1 MTPCTPA
8 PPCDLEYPLLCEPL
22 ETTANGKRLVVED
35 SAACQKT
42 IQTPPTGQVLT
53 SNNGTLGWTNGG
65 NTTVLSKSPTGNLE
79 FVKIETD
86 YIVDSAITTI
96 KIDDDAINAA
106 KIIDG
111 AVIGSKIPDKTIT
124 NAKLRDSSALS
135 VIGRSNDTAG
145 VPADI
150 ISATNGDVLRR
161 SGTSIGFGKIGF
173 LSMEAGGIVNVINAS
188 SITAFAITA
197 AAGGPQI
204 IPLDNTVPQIT
215 EGVQV
220 LSATITPKKTGN
232 KIFGL
237 ISFNGDSSAANLA
250 MVAAVFKNG
259 AASAFAAT
267 WSQDLNGSSLVS
279 FDFFDEAT
287 SVSPITYTVRVGPAA
302 AGSIFINRNSSTLSG
317 GQLLGDT
324 NFIRFTLFE
333 INA

>member
-1 MTPCTPA
+1 
-8 PPCDLEYPLLCEPL
+8 LEYPLLCEPL

-42 IQTPPTGQVLT
+42 IQTPTTGQVLT

-65 NTTVLSKSPTGNLE
+65 NTTVLSKSSTGNLE
-79 FVKIETD
+79 FGKVQTD
-86 YIVDSAITTI
+86 YIADNAITTAKIVDSAVTT
-96 KIDDDAINAA
+96 A
-106 KIIDG
+106 KIADG

-135 VIGRSNDTAG
+135 VIGRSANTAG

-150 ISATNGDVLRR
+150 ISAADGDVLRR

-204 IPLDNTVPQIT
+204 IPLDNTAPQIT
-215 EGVQV
+215 EGVQI
-220 LSATITPKKTGN
+220 LSATITPKKAGN

-259 AASAFAAT
+259 AALAFAST
-267 WSQDLNGSSLVS
+267 WSQDLAGSSLVS

-302 AGSIFINRNSSTLSG
+302 AGTIYINRNNTT
-317 GQLLGDT
+317 QLLGDT

>member
-1 MTPCTPA
+1 MSLCTTC
-8 PPCDLEYPLLCEPL
+8 PPCDSEFPLLCEPL
-22 ETTANGKRLVVED
+22 ETTSNGKRLVVED

-42 IQTPPTGQVLT
+42 IQTPAAGQVLT

-86 YIVDSAITTI
+86 YIVDSAIAT
-96 KIDDDAINAA
+96 A
-106 KIIDG
+106 KIVDSAVTTAKIADG

-124 NAKLRDSSALS
+124 DAKLRDSAALS
-135 VIGRSNDTAG
+135 VIGRSANTSG

-150 ISATNGDVLRR
+150 ASTTDGDVLRR

-173 LSMEAGGIVNVINAS
+173 LSMENGGIVNVINAS
-188 SITAFAITA
+188 SITSFTITA

-237 ISFNGDSSAANLA
+237 ISFNGDASVATLA
-250 MVAAVFKNG
+250 MVASVFKDG
-259 AASAFAAT
+259 AASAFAST
-267 WSQDLNGSSLVS
+267 WSQDLAGSSLVS

-302 AGSIFINRNSSTLSG
+302 AGTIYINRNNASE
-317 GQLLGDT
+317 LLGDS
-324 NFIRFTLFE
+324 NYIRFTLFE

>member
-1 MTPCTPA
+1 
-8 PPCDLEYPLLCEPL
+8 LCEPL
-22 ETTANGKRLVVED
+22 ETTSNGKRLVVED

-42 IQTPPTGQVLT
+42 IQTPAAGQVLT

-86 YIVDSAITTI
+86 YIVDSAIAT
-96 KIDDDAINAA
+96 A
-106 KIIDG
+106 KIVDSAVTTAKIADG

-124 NAKLRDSSALS
+124 DAKLRDSAALS
-135 VIGRSNDTAG
+135 VIGRSANTSG

-150 ISATNGDVLRR
+150 TSTTDGDVLRR

-173 LSMEAGGIVNVINAS
+173 LSMENGGIVNVINAS

-215 EGVQV
+215 EGDQV

-237 ISFNGDSSAANLA
+237 ISFNGDASAANLA

-302 AGSIFINRNSSTLSG
+302 AGSIYINRNSSTLSG

-324 NFIRFTLFE
+324 NYIRFTLFE

>member
-1 MTPCTPA
+1 MSYCTPC
-8 PPCDLEYPLLCEPL
+8 PPCDTNFPLLCEPL
-22 ETTANGKRLVVED
+22 ETIANGKRLVVED

-42 IQTPPTGQVLT
+42 IQTPPNGQVLT

-79 FVKIETD
+79 FGKVQTD
-86 YIVDSAITTI
+86 YIADNAITTAKIVDSAVTT
-96 KIDDDAINAA
+96 A
-106 KIIDG
+106 KIVDNS
-111 AVIGSKIPDKTIT
+111 VIGSKIPDKTIT

-150 ISATNGDVLRR
+150 ISATDGDVLRR

-188 SITAFAITA
+188 SITAFTITA

-204 IPLDNTVPQIT
+204 IPLDNTAPQIT
-215 EGVQV
+215 EGVQI
-220 LSATITPKKTGN
+220 LSATITPKKAGN

-259 AASAFAAT
+259 TALAFAST
-267 WSQDLNGSSLVS
+267 WSQDLAGSSLVS

-287 SVSPITYTVRVGPAA
+287 SVSTITYTVRVGPAA
-302 AGSIFINRNSSTLSG
+302 AGTIYINRNNTT
-317 GQLLGDT
+317 QLLGDT

>member
-1 MTPCTPA
+1 MSYCTPC
-8 PPCDLEYPLLCEPL
+8 PPCDTNFPLLCEPL

-42 IQTPPTGQVLT
+42 IQTPTTGQVLT

-150 ISATNGDVLRR
+150 ISATDGDVLRR

-215 EGVQV
+215 EGVQI
-220 LSATITPKKTGN
+220 LSATITPKKAGN

-237 ISFNGDSSAANLA
+237 ISFNGDASVATLA
-250 MVAAVFKNG
+250 MVASVFKNG

-267 WSQDLNGSSLVS
+267 WSQAIASASLVS

-287 SVSPITYTVRVGPAA
+287 SVSPITYTVRVGPTA
-302 AGSIFINRNSSTLSG
+302 AGTIWINRNNASE
-317 GQLLGDT
+317 LLGDT
-324 NFIRFTLFE
+324 NYIRFTLFE

>member
-1 MTPCTPA
+1 
-8 PPCDLEYPLLCEPL
+8 LCEPL

-42 IQTPPTGQVLT
+42 IQTPASQQVLKT
-53 SNNGTLGWTNGG
+53 DGAGNLTWTNGD
-65 NTTVLSKSPTGNLE
+65 NNTVLAKSYTGAVE
-79 FVKIETD
+79 FSQVQTA
-86 YIVDSAITTI
+86 YIADDAITTA
-96 KIDDDAINAA
+96 KIADDAITTA
-106 KIIDG
+106 KIVDG
-111 AVIGSKIPDKTIT
+111 NVTTAKIPDKAIT
-124 NAKLRDSSALS
+124 SAKLRDSAALS
-135 VIGRSNDTAG
+135 VIGRSSNTSG

-150 ISATNGDVLRR
+150 ASTTDGDVLRR

-204 IPLDNTVPQIT
+204 IPLDNTIPQIT

-259 AASAFAAT
+259 AASAFTAT
-267 WSQDLNGSSLVS
+267 WSQNLAGSSLVS

-302 AGSIFINRNSSTLSG
+302 AGTIYINRNNTT
-317 GQLLGDT
+317 QLLGDT

>member
-42 IQTPPTGQVLT
+42 IQTPTTGQVLT

-79 FVKIETD
+79 FGKVQTD
-86 YIVDSAITTI
+86 YIVDNAITT
-96 KIDDDAINAA
+96 A
-106 KIIDG
+106 KIVDNS
-111 AVIGSKIPDKTIT
+111 VIGSKIPDKTIT

-150 ISATNGDVLRR
+150 ISATDGDVLRR

-237 ISFNGDSSAANLA
+237 ISFNGDSSVANLA

-259 AASAFAAT
+259 AALAFAST
-267 WSQDLNGSSLVS
+267 WSQDLAGSSLVS

-302 AGSIFINRNSSTLSG
+302 AGTIYINRNNTT
-317 GQLLGDT
+317 QLLGDT
-324 NFIRFTLFE
+324 NYIRFTLFE

>member
-1 MTPCTPA
+1 MSYCTPC
-8 PPCDLEYPLLCEPL
+8 PPCDSEYPLLCEPL

-42 IQTPPTGQVLT
+42 IQAPTTGQVLT
-53 SNNGTLGWTNGG
+53 SNNGTLGWTSGG
-65 NTTVLSKSPTGNLE
+65 NSTVLSKSSSGNLE
-79 FVKIETD
+79 FGKVQTD
-86 YIVDSAITTI
+86 YITDSAITTI

-106 KIIDG
+106 KIVDG

-124 NAKLRDSSALS
+124 NAKLRDSAALS

-150 ISATNGDVLRR
+150 ISATDGDVLRR
-161 SGTSIGFGKIGF
+161 SGTSIGFGKIGY

-188 SITAFAITA
+188 SITSFTITA

-215 EGVQV
+215 EGIQV

-237 ISFNGDSSAANLA
+237 ISFNGDASVATLA
-250 MVAAVFKNG
+250 MVASVFKNG
-259 AASAFAAT
+259 AASAFAST
-267 WSQDLNGSSLVS
+267 WSQAIASASLVS

-287 SVSPITYTVRVGPAA
+287 SVSPINYTVRVGPTA
-302 AGSIFINRNSSTLSG
+302 AGTIWINRNNASE
-317 GQLLGDT
+317 LLGDT